1 MRFLLLAGFADSIIN
16 FRGAL
21 IEALL
26 AAGCEVHVA
35 APNLSQAQAV
45 SDRLQAWGV
54 HTHDIALQR
63 TGMNPLA
70 DLYALFALVGLMRR
84 IRPAYVLAYTI
95 KPVVFGS
102 LAAWWC
108 AVPHRYVM
116 ITGLGYAFLR
126 DRGWLPRL
134 VRGLYRLA
142 LARVDKVFFQNPD
155 DVALFQQQGLLAP
168 STAYFI
174 VNGSGI
180 DLAQFTPTPLPDE
193 ACFLL
198 IARLLG
204 DKGVREYV
212 AAASLVK
219 QDYPLARFRLVGWI
233 DQNPD
238 AIAQVELDAWIEQGV
253 VEFVGRLEDVRPQ
266 IEACSVYVLPSYRE
280 GTPRT
285 VLEAMA
291 MARPIITTDAPGCR
305 ETVVDGEN
313 GLLVPVK
320 SVSALAQA
328 MRRLIAAP
336 EERVR
341 MGLASRQRALSK
353 YDVHQVNR
361 DLLREMEIGREARV

>member
-21 IEALL
+21 IQALL

-35 APNLSQAQAV
+35 APNLSQVVDVA
-45 SDRLQAWGV
+45 DRLRAWGV
-54 HTHDIALQR
+54 QTHDVPLQR

-70 DLYALFALVGLMRR
+70 DLRALFALIALMRR
-84 IRPAYVLAYTI
+84 IRPSYMLAYTI

-102 LAAWWC
+102 LAAWLC
-108 AVPHRYVM
+108 RVPRRYVM

-126 DRGWLPRL
+126 DQTWLQIV

-142 LARVDKVFFQNPD
+142 LARVNKVFFQNPD
-155 DVALFQQQGLLAP
+155 DVALFREQGVLAP
-168 STAYFI
+168 ATAHFI

-180 DLAQFTPTPLPDE
+180 DVAQFAPTPLPDE

-212 AAASLVK
+212 QAARLIK
-219 QDYPLARFRLVGWI
+219 QDYPAARFRLVGWI
-233 DQNPD
+233 DHNPD
-238 AIAQVELDAWIEQGV
+238 AIAQAELDAWVEEGV
-253 VEFVGRLEDVRPQ
+253 VEFVGRLADVRPQ

-313 GLLVPVK
+313 GVLVPVK
-320 SVSALAQA
+320 SVSDLTKA
-328 MRRLIAAP
+328 MRRLIEAP
-336 EERVR
+336 SERVR
-341 MGLASRQRALSK
+341 MGLASRQRALLK